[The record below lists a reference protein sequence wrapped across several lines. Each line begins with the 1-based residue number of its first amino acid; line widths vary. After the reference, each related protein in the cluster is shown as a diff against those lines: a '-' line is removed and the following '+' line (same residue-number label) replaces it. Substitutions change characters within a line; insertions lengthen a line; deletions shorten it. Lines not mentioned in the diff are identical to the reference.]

1 MKKTIF
7 LLSILLFIIFPGLVK
22 SQSIK
27 ENIINPFINAVKEN
41 NLKKIA
47 DLFVYPIS
55 RPSPI
60 PDICSK
66 EELLEKYEIRI
77 DEELKQ
83 RIINPDNWEVMG
95 SKGIM
100 LDNGSIWLDNDG
112 YIITKLYVPTSKEKE
127 NIKNLIQKDKDT
139 LYPSLQNF
147 ERNILFF
154 KTEKGFGRID
164 LLPRVTKNIT
174 EEEKY
179 QYAFWNNGKEI
190 SDQPDII
197 LKNGFMTGEGNPG
210 SERTGRNERYI
221 FKSGTYTYS
230 FNLNNIARNDMNYRE
245 LNIYKNNELIVSYPA
260 EIFK

>member
-7 LLSILLFIIFPGLVK
+7 LLSILLFIIFSGLVK

-77 DEELKQ
+77 DEKLKQ

-95 SKGIM
+95 SRGTM

-112 YIITKLYVPTSKEKE
+112 YIITELYVPTSKEKE
-127 NIKNLIQKDKDT
+127 NIKNLIQKDKDIL
-139 LYPSLQNF
+139 LYTSLPTTQ
-147 ERNILFF
+147 
-154 KTEKGFGRID
+154 
-164 LLPRVTKNIT
+164 
-174 EEEKY
+174 
-179 QYAFWNNGKEI
+179 
-190 SDQPDII
+190 
-197 LKNGFMTGEGNPG
+197 MT
-210 SERTGRNERYI
+210 
-221 FKSGTYTYS
+221 
-230 FNLNNIARNDMNYRE
+230 
-245 LNIYKNNELIVSYPA
+245 
-260 EIFK
+260 

>member
-1 MKKTIF
+1 MKKNIF
-7 LLSILLFIIFPGLVK
+7 LLSILLFIIFPNLVK

-27 ENIINPFINAVKEN
+27 ESVIHPFINAVKEN
-41 NLKKIA
+41 NPEKIA

-60 PDICSK
+60 PDIRNK
-66 EELLEKYEIRI
+66 EEFLEKYEIRI

-83 RIINPDNWEVMG
+83 RIINPDNWDVMG
-95 SKGIM
+95 SRGIM
-100 LDNGSIWLDNDG
+100 LDNGSVWLDNDG
-112 YIITKLYVPTSKEKE
+112 YILTKLYMPTSKEKE
-127 NIKNLIQKDKDT
+127 NIKKLIQNDKDN
-139 LYPSLQNF
+139 LYPPLKNF
-147 ERNILFF
+147 EHNTLFF
-154 KTEKGFGRID
+154 KIEKGIGRID
-164 LLPRVTKNIT
+164 LLPHTTKNII
-174 EEEKY
+174 EEDKY
-179 QYAFWNNGKEI
+179 QYAFWSNGKEM
-190 SDQPDII
+190 SDEPDVI
-197 LKNGFMTGEGNPG
+197 LKNGFMTVEGNPG